1 MKDLIVHD
9 PNFSL
14 NDVHLLKMGRHFR
27 FSPGVKLVVGR
38 QEEENQRIRTF
49 AQGEDILFKVSGFP
63 GPLSLLRGK
72 LGDGDIE
79 RAAAITAHYS
89 KAKDLRN
96 IEVTYTYQGSNESHP
111 QSLLASPISRGEV
124 EKWMICE

>member
-1 MKDLIVHD
+1 MKDLMVHV

-27 FSPGVKLVVGR
+27 FSDGVKLVVGR
-38 QEEENQRIRTF
+38 NEEENQKIKTF
-49 AQGEDILFKVSGFP
+49 ALEKDLLLKVSGLP

-72 LGDGDIE
+72 LGEVDIE
-79 RAAAITAHYS
+79 KAASITAHYS

-96 IEVTYTYQGSNESHP
+96 IEVTYQGADEDHHR
-111 QSLLASPISRGEV
+111 SLFASPISRGEI
-124 EKWMICE
+124 ERLMINE